1 MIRHTRAA
9 TAFAVRGG
17 AIEAQRPMEGKMGTV
32 LRRWQAIGGAIVLT
46 VALGAFGLT
55 QGASPE
61 KTVFAFGT
69 CIALIVAIGLL
80 QGRSETAVLLSGNA
94 ADERQRMIHLR
105 AIEFAGE
112 VTIVLSLGGYVVVE
126 AMHGDSTG
134 FAVIAA
140 GFGAAYVAAVLW
152 LRSRV

>member
-1 MIRHTRAA
+1 MRDMR
-9 TAFAVRGG
+9 
-17 AIEAQRPMEGKMGTV
+17 
-32 LRRWQAIGGAIVLT
+32 RRWQAIVGAVALS
-46 VALGAFGLT
+46 VALGAFGIT

-61 KTVFAFGT
+61 KTVFAFGI
-69 CIALIVAIGLL
+69 CIALILAIGAL
-80 QGRSETAVLLSGNA
+80 QGRSETATVLAGNA

-112 VTIVLSLGGYVVVE
+112 VTIGLSVGGYVVVE

-140 GFGAAYVAAVLW
+140 GFGFAYVVAVLW